1 MFVVVTRNFPPDVGG
16 IQILME
22 GLCNSLLSHGPVKV
36 FADQFESSEDY
47 DKTPNLVSKE
57 YQVLKFLENIV
68 RQIW

>member
-36 FADQFESSEDY
+36 FADQFENSGDY
-47 DKTPNLVSKE
+47 DKALNLILRK
-57 YQVLKFLENIV
+57 
-68 RQIW
+68 